1 MKTNKYLGFFILIF
15 IAVISV
21 QCISEDDN
29 AIIQETCRD
38 GIQNGDETGIDC
50 GGSVCAPCDDSLNF
64 TGTFRQEDQM
74 GRPLT
79 NTLYGKDGFRD
90 QFNFTVPSNMQGV
103 FASIFLERL
112 LTMNP
117 DYTTNILGLDA
128 TQFSTLMSKDVLWL
142 AQNGVTTYNNGT
154 NIMTGRS
161 LEDDVI
167 DDSLIFLF
175 GGPNGTENPDLT
187 DDGVPTN
194 DVPFL
199 SVFPYLAEPFEE

>member
-50 GGSVCAPCDDSLNF
+50 GGSVCAPCDDSLSF
-64 TGTFRQEDQM
+64 KGIFRQEDQM

-90 QFNFTVPSNMQGV
+90 QFNFTLPVDMQGV
-103 FASIFLERL
+103 FQGIFMERL
-112 LTMNP
+112 LAMNP

-128 TQFSTLMSKDVLWL
+128 TEFSILMSKDVLWL
-142 AQNGVTTYNNGT
+142 AQYGVTTYNNGT
-154 NIMTGRS
+154 KVFTGRG

-167 DDSLIFLF
+167 DDSLTFLY
-175 GGPNGTENPDLT
+175 GGPDGTENPDLT
-187 DDGVPTN
+187 DDGVPEN

-199 SVFPYLAEPFEE
+199 NEFPYLAQPFE

>member
-50 GGSVCAPCDDSLNF
+50 GGSLCAPCDDTLNF

-90 QFNFTVPSNMQGV
+90 QFNFTLPSDMQGA
-103 FASIFLERL
+103 FQGIFKESL
-112 LTMNP
+112 LIMNP
-117 DYTTNILGLDA
+117 DFTTNILGLDA
-128 TQFSTLMSKDVLWL
+128 TQLSILMSRDVLWL
-142 AQNGVTTYNNGT
+142 AQNGITTYNNGSK
-154 NIMTGRS
+154 ILTGRG

-167 DDSLIFLF
+167 DHSLMFVY
-175 GGPNGTENPDLT
+175 GGPDGTENPNLT
-187 DDGVPTN
+187 DDGVPSN
-194 DVPFL
+194 DIPFL
-199 SVFPYLAEPFEE
+199 SSFPYLAEPFE